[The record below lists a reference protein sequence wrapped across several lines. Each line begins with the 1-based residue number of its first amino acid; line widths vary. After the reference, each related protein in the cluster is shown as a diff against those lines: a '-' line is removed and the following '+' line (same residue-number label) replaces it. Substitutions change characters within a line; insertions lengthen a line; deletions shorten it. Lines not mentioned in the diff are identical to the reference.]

1 MEAILPAVA
10 VNVVEVAFAGTVT
23 EEAGT
28 GSRLLLLAKFTTV
41 PPFGAAW
48 LSVTL
53 QVVVDP
59 EFTLVG
65 LQSSEDNVMGVTT
78 GATRLTVADWE
89 TRPGTTAEAS
99 FECVLSMPV
108 PSTTVVT

>member
-1 MEAILPAVA
+1 LEAILPAVA
-10 VNVVEVAFAGTVT
+10 VNVAEVLFAATVT
-23 EEAGT
+23 EAG
-28 GSRLLLLAKFTTV
+28 GGNRLLLLAKFTTV

-53 QVVVDP
+53 QVVADP

-65 LQSSEDNVMGVTT
+65 LQASDDNVTGVTT

-89 TRPGTTAEAS
+89 TRLGTIAEAS
-99 FECVLSMPV
+99 FEYGLSVAVLS
-108 PSTTVVT
+108 TAVVT